1 MRIRITT
8 DHLLP
13 PFDNGTEWDEVEV
26 LGGKTITVKD
36 KSSGIRAA
44 RVYDGEYEIIE
55 SDSESNVSENS
66 ESELSENT
74 DEILSEILSNLG
86 VVTQGLNSISLDAR
100 REGTDVILSRDD
112 FERLT
117 VAIQSVV
124 SKTLVFLAMDNLME
138 NAGSNMMVEARKG
151 VLEALAGITDTL
163 STTLRRS

>member
-13 PFDNGTEWDEVEV
+13 PFDNGTEWDEVEI

-36 KSSGIRAA
+36 KSSGIRA

-74 DEILSEILSNLG
+74 DEIVSEILSNLG

-138 NAGSNMMVEARKG
+138 NAGNNVMVEARRG
-151 VLEALAGITDTL
+151 ALEALAGITDTL